1 MIIPTLILPK
11 MYEAQRAA
19 IMDPARIVVIEA
31 GTKCGKTVGCLLWI
45 IAKAWNDHESGHAYW
60 WVAPVYQQAKMAM
73 DRAKKWLLQA
83 DPTKTIWASHDSDLW
98 LSMPS
103 GSKIWF
109 RSADDPDNLFGEDV
123 FAVVMDEATRTKDAA
138 FHAVRSTLTATRG
151 PIRIIGNVRGRKNWV
166 HQLGLRAD
174 GVEISRHKLTA
185 WDAVDAGIIAR
196 EEVESAK
203 RDLPDHVF
211 RELYLAEPADDGGN
225 PFGIPAIGRCVA
237 PLSTA
242 PVVAWGVDLAK
253 SHDWTVA
260 IGLDSECRVVE
271 MHRWQS
277 DWGQTRTRL
286 VEIIGQT
293 AALIDSTG
301 VGDPIVEEL
310 QRSLPCVEAFKFTSQ
325 SKQQIMEG
333 LAAKIQ
339 ARGIEFPDGWLC
351 DELETFEF
359 EYGKTGVRYSAPSG
373 QHDDGV
379 CALALAV
386 RHLGVASVNTLEVR
400 II

>member
-31 GTKCGKTVGCLLWI
+31 GTKCGKTVGCLLWL
-45 IAKAWNDHESGHAYW
+45 IAKAWNDQESGHAYW

-83 DPTKTIWASHDSDLW
+83 DPTKKIWASHDSDLW

-123 FAVVMDEATRTKDAA
+123 YAVVMDEATRTKDAA
-138 FHAVRSTLTATRG
+138 FHAIRSTLTATRG

-174 GVEISRHKLTA
+174 GVEIARHKLTA

-339 ARGIEFPDGWLC
+339 ARGIEFPDGWLR
-351 DELETFEF
+351 DELEAFEF